1 MIRYSLRRRI
11 ELAAAVKKREKGR
24 SGGSCSSVMSFLG
37 QTGE

>member
-11 ELAAAVKKREKGR
+11 ELAAAVEERERGR
-24 SGGSCSSVMSFLG
+24 SGGPCSSVMSFLG